1 MNTISIG
8 LLIGALVAVA
18 AGVRMM
24 YCGHRH
30 QVRRDRRSTDR
41 LNREP
46 YA

>member
-1 MNTISIG
+1 MMDH
-8 LLIGALVAVA
+8 LYLIFPALVLA
-18 AGVRMM
+18 AIGVRIMF
-24 YCGHRH
+24 CGHRH

>member
-1 MNTISIG
+1 MDTT
-8 LLIGALVAVA
+8 LLIVLCTALGVIA

-41 LNREP
+41 EP
-46 YA
+46 T